1 MRMRV
6 LLSLSLCPLSASRQ
20 DVRNA
25 ISIIP
30 QEPVLFSG
38 SLRSNLDPFGEAP
51 CCAADVVLCLRMAC
65 TDLVD

>member
-1 MRMRV
+1 VLFRMME
-6 LLSLSLCPLSASRQ
+6 ASSGTLTFDGVDVAGLGLE

-38 SLRSNLDPFGEAP
+38 SLRSNLDPFG
-51 CCAADVVLCLRMAC
+51 DR
-65 TDLVD
+65 